1 MTLRVLITAPYM
13 QPEIERFRPI
23 FTQHDIEL
31 VVPNVEERCEEAEL
45 LRYIEDIDG
54 AICGD
59 DAFTERVLS
68 AAKRLKVIAKWG
80 TGIDSIDQQAC
91 HKLGIA
97 VRNTSNAFSE
107 PVADSVLG
115 YMLAFVRRQPWM
127 TEAMRRGV
135 WDKIPGRTLGE
146 CTLGIVGVGNIG
158 KAVAKRARAFNMS
171 LLGTDPLEMPES
183 FLQASGVRMVDLP
196 ELLET
201 SDFVSISCD
210 LNPTSRHLLDD
221 AAFARMKSSAVLINC
236 ARGPIVDEGALERAL
251 VSGRIAGAALDVFEV
266 EPLPPGS
273 PLRGLAQV
281 LLAPHNANSSPRAWE
296 FVHENTIRNLL
307 EGLGKR
313 T

>member
-1 MTLRVLITAPYM
+1 MTLRVLITAPYL
-13 QPEIERFRPI
+13 QPEIERFRAI
-23 FTQHDIEL
+23 FTSQDIEL
-31 VVPNVEERCEEAEL
+31 VVPPAQECWSEAEL
-45 LRYIEDIDG
+45 LRYIEDVDG

-59 DAFTERVLS
+59 DVFSERVLS

-91 HKLGIA
+91 EKLGIV
-97 VRNTSNAFSE
+97 VRNTPNAFSE

-127 TEAMRRGV
+127 TDAMRRGV
-135 WDKIPGRTLGE
+135 WDKLPGRTLGE

-158 KAVAKRARAFNMS
+158 KAVAKRARSFNTS
-171 LLGTDPLEMPES
+171 LLGSDPLEPPES
-183 FLQASGVRMVDLP
+183 FLQASCVRMVELA

-210 LNPTSRHLLDD
+210 LNPTSRHLFDD
-221 AAFARMKSSAVLINC
+221 AAFARMKPGAVLINC
-236 ARGPIVDEGALERAL
+236 ARGPIVDEAALERAL
-251 VSGRIAGAALDVFEV
+251 SSGRLAGAALDVFER

-273 PLRGLAQV
+273 ALRSLPQV
-281 LLAPHNANSSPRAWE
+281 LLAPHNASSSPRAWE

-313 T
+313 I